1 MSKTAQDD
9 LPAAL
14 VFDLD
19 GTLVDSVGSV
29 AAAVNAAI
37 TAEGLMPLTIEQTKE
52 HVGEGALHMISSVL
66 TSGGMVL
73 EDTLVQRCVERYI
86 AAYLDDPATHTTIFP
101 GVVDVLED
109 FHRCGITMGVCTNKP
124 GMLAKAVL
132 HHLSLRRFFCA
143 VVSPDDTE
151 HRKPD
156 GRHIHATLRE
166 MKVFDKTAI
175 LIGDSETDVL
185 AGSDAG
191 LKTILLTHGYRR
203 GPIAEERADI
213 VIDNFADL
221 PDAVRSLTRMMI
233 L

>member
-1 MSKTAQDD
+1 MSKTTGED

-29 AAAVNAAI
+29 AAAVNAAVA
-37 TAEGLMPLTIEQTKE
+37 AEGLLPLTIEQTKE

-66 TSGGMVL
+66 ASGGL
-73 EDTLVQRCVERYI
+73 TLDDALVQRCVERYI
-86 AAYLDDPATHTTIFP
+86 AAYLDDPATHTRIFP
-101 GVVDVLED
+101 GVVEVLEE
-109 FHRCGITMGVCTNKP
+109 FRRSGITMGVCTNKP
-124 GMLAKAVL
+124 GALANAVL
-132 HHLSLRRFFCA
+132 HHLRLSRFFCA

-166 MKVFDKTAI
+166 MKVFDKVAI

-213 VIDNFADL
+213 VIDHFADL
-221 PDAVRSLTRMMI
+221 PDAVRSITRMLI
-233 L
+233 S